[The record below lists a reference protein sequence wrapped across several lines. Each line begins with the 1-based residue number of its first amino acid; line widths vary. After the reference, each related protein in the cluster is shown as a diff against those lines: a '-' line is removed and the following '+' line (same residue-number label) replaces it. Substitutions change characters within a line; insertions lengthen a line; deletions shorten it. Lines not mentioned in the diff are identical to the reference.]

1 MNSGKKQCTYSIEVC
16 LRNLVPKKL
25 IFLFVSLKYFRN
37 VQSILKSPA
46 LDKRYEKFSISSG
59 NQSPSSGRRKFLQ
72 GRSGAAKRRVRQKRS
87 PSKGQPP
94 VASSNLTA
102 TSPTRNGSSS
112 NVSVTT
118 GCSSMEMAGTGPPLG
133 IIGHSLGSTDD
144 QLDTPVQVT
153 NKYNVG
159 DIIGDGMKN
168 ESSFKCII
176 C

>member
-1 MNSGKKQCTYSIEVC
+1 M
-16 LRNLVPKKL
+16 
-25 IFLFVSLKYFRN
+25 FLKYFRN

-46 LDKRYEKFSISSG
+46 LDKRYEKFSTTSG

-72 GRSGAAKRRVRQKRS
+72 GRSGATAKRRARQKRS
-87 PSKGQPP
+87 PSKGQSAA
-94 VASSNLTA
+94 ASSNTTA

-144 QLDTPVQVT
+144 QLDIPAQVA

-168 ESSFKCII
+168 DTFRCTI